1 MSNIELYQFADVF
14 ETESGDLIENLQ
26 IAYTIS
32 GKLNDDQSNIVWI
45 CHAFTADSQ
54 PEVWWPG
61 MVGMDTFFSPEKYF
75 IICANILGSPYGS
88 TSPLS
93 INATTKTLYYRN
105 FPNLTVRDLVAAHIL
120 LAKHLKI
127 EGVHVL
133 IGGSIGG
140 HQALEW
146 AIMQPQMIKHLV
158 MLASSAETSAWRR
171 AHNTTQRMI
180 IEADDSFY
188 LDKAD
193 GGLKGMK
200 AARSMAL
207 LSYRNAFAYALTQ
220 SETEADKLCD
230 FKVDSYQRY
239 QGEKLAK
246 RFNAYSYYALLNMLD
261 THDVGRK
268 RGGVENAL
276 KQIRAKTLILGI
288 ESDILFWPKDQEMMH
303 GAISNSKL
311 VMIQSDYGHD
321 GFLLE
326 NEKLSAEIGL
336 FLDQY

>member
-1 MSNIELYQFADVF
+1 MASLEFYQPTEVF
-14 ETESGDLIENLQ
+14 ETESGEQIENLQ

-32 GKLNDDQSNIVWI
+32 GKLNKDNSNIVWI
-45 CHAFTADSQ
+45 CHAFTADAH
-54 PEVWWPG
+54 PEAWWPG
-61 MVGMDTFFSPEKYF
+61 MVGIDRFFSPERYF
-75 IICANILGSPYGS
+75 IICANILGSPYGT

-93 INATTKTLYYRN
+93 KNTTTNTPYYRN
-105 FPNLTVRDLVAAHIL
+105 FPSLTVRDLVAAHML

-127 EGVHVL
+127 EAIHVL

-146 AIMQPQMIKHLV
+146 AIMQPQMIKNLV
-158 MLASSAETSAWRR
+158 MVASNAEASPWRR

-180 IEADDSFY
+180 IEADESFY
-188 LDKAD
+188 LDKPN

-207 LSYRNAFAYALTQ
+207 LSYRNEYAYTLTQ
-220 SETEADKLCD
+220 AEKETDKLSD

-268 RGGVENAL
+268 RGGTENAL
-276 KQIRAKTLILGI
+276 KQILAKTLILGI
-288 ESDILFWPKDQEMMH
+288 ESDILFWPKDQERMH
-303 GAISNSKL
+303 RSIPNSRL

-326 NEKLSAEIGL
+326 NEKISAEIEI
-336 FLDQY
+336 FLNQN